1 MGNAAFEQVIELV
14 LQTSGDPEV
23 LKLAAAIK
31 ELNTTAEVSDDA
43 MGDFVRQLDELQKT
57 AAASAGLERLA
68 QRTQQLQQEQGE
80 LAAAV
85 DRAGLRLQL
94 QTRVQQEASEA
105 LERARAASA
114 QVRLEQQQYA
124 ESGNKSLLV
133 QRELKIAVKETA
145 DAQKAAERAFAQAST
160 ALNGATREYERA
172 ANAQEKLD
180 SELASART
188 NLQAAQRASEG
199 LGKSQA
205 DLARSLDVAR
215 QQALANAQALR
226 ATAEAA
232 EATARRLAEGDER
245 FRRLAAASRTSAEA
259 LQRHRAAAAEA
270 AQGQDRVNDSA
281 QRGIGIFDRLRG
293 VLASV
298 GVFLGLREA
307 GQAVAGIARIGDEA
321 ERTRIR
327 LEGLYGTQEE
337 ANRVFGELRRIADE
351 NGQSF
356 DAITEA
362 AARLKGFG
370 LDPLDG
376 TLQSL
381 IDQNTKLGGS
391 QQQLEGIILA
401 VGQAWSK
408 QKLQGEE
415 ILQLVERGVPVWDL
429 LAQATGKNVQELQR
443 LSERGELGRETIQAL
458 LQEIGRASEGA
469 AARGLGTLSAQ
480 FQLVRNRA
488 QEFLE
493 TVANGGVLEFFKN
506 QLAALNAEVRRLASD
521 GTLTQYAKSVSDGIV
536 ATAEAVK
543 SAVVFVRDY
552 SGALL
557 LLGKAYL
564 AVKFAGFI
572 SGLAASVQSMIAA
585 TTQARTL
592 TGAVGG
598 LGARLAAIPSNI
610 KIAIGIIAF
619 DQLIS
624 QFARLQDAIS
634 QYRETLNEVELFEAG
649 QRQLAR
655 DRIALVEQIIQTY
668 GKYADTQ
675 IKTQEQLNALGEGD
689 IILYRQRL
697 EAAERYFVAVQAK
710 AQEANDAAGLSQ
722 AQAKIRELRDELAEV
737 AKAFE
742 TVRNARRAALEDT
755 SSVDALRD
763 ALQTLGVSAQNAG
776 QQITEQGAKITEAFS
791 TIALNANASAA
802 QVGEAFTRA
811 LDQTQTTAE
820 VERLQ
825 NALEEAFRRGGV
837 GAEQFSTLAD
847 AAKARVQSIEEAA
860 SKAAG
865 SFQQIVDAG
874 EEATRAL
881 LATLDASRSQLAAKA
896 NQLAGA
902 IAQGLRDGIDTSA
915 LQAQLD
921 GVEGQINSTTVQI
934 NDTKAALD
942 RFSASGDRAASS
954 LGGIIGAAGGAS
966 EALRGVEQAADD
978 SFGNIGRGASTV
990 TGGPLAALGAKFGE
1004 LRDRAVAL
1012 GGAAEEAFDS
1022 TLRVGESV
1030 RGTGIT
1036 IEQFYQ
1042 RQIDR
1047 IKLATDTVEELE
1059 RAYNNSN
1066 RSAQNLA
1073 STTEDIAQNAT
1084 LSLEAERERN
1094 LEYTRQLLEVEKERA
1109 GVQQASVTALTQQVG
1124 LTRELAST
1132 RENLPPQKIEL
1143 IAANRQKPGE
1153 LLGEL
1158 GDPAIEQIAQ
1168 RVVQILG
1175 VSSRGITGQ
1184 RFRI

>member
-1 MGNAAFEQVIELV
+1 MANAAFEQVIELV

-57 AAASAGLERLA
+57 AAASAGLERLT

-232 EATARRLAEGDER
+232 EATARRLADGDER
-245 FRRLAAASRTSAEA
+245 FRRLAAASRTSAGA

-321 ERTRIR
+321 ERTRDR

-469 AARGLGTLSAQ
+469 AARGLSTLGAQ

-493 TVANGGVLEFFKN
+493 TVANSGVLEFFKN
-506 QLAALNAEVRRLASD
+506 QLAALNAEVRRLAAD

-552 SGALL
+552 SGALI

-564 AVKFAGFI
+564 AVRFAPFI
-572 SGLAASVQSMIAA
+572 AGLAASAQGMVAA
-585 TTQARTL
+585 AVQARTL
-592 TGAVGG
+592 TGVVGG
-598 LGARLAAIPSNI
+598 LGARLAAIPANI

-619 DQLIS
+619 DFLMG
-624 QFARLQDAIS
+624 QFKR
-634 QYRETLNEVELFEAG
+634 LNEAINAYQQSLLELESFEAS
-649 QRQLAR
+649 QRQYAR
-655 DRIALVEQIIQTY
+655 DRAALIEEVIRVY

-689 IILYRQRL
+689 LILYRQRL
-697 EAAERYFVAVQAK
+697 EAAERYFTAVQAK
-710 AQEANDAAGLSQ
+710 AKEANDAA
-722 AQAKIRELRDELAEV
+722 
-737 AKAFE
+737 
-742 TVRNARRAALEDT
+742 ALEDAQRRLGEFKT
-755 SSVDALRD
+755 ALDVVAEGFARIDRAKKAAFADQSQARDLADALKE
-763 ALQTLGVSAQNAG
+763 LGVSAQNAG
-776 QQITEQGAKITEAFS
+776 NAITEEGEKILGVFARIVVNAESTGAQI
-791 TIALNANASAA
+791 
-802 QVGEAFTRA
+802 GEAFNNA
-811 LDQTQTTAE
+811 LGRSQTVAE
-820 VERLQ
+820 VERLGE
-825 NALEEAFRRGGV
+825 LLKTAFDKGRLS
-837 GAEQFSTLAD
+837 AEQFNTLMD
-847 AAKARVQSIEEAA
+847 ATKARIKGIEDAA

-915 LQAQLD
+915 LQAQLA

-942 RFSASGDRAASS
+942 RFSASSDRAASS
-954 LGGIIGAAGGAS
+954 LGGISGAAGGAS
-966 EALRGVEQAADD
+966 DALRSVEQAADD

-1022 TLRVGESV
+1022 TLRVGERV
-1030 RGTGIT
+1030 RGTGFT

-1073 STTEDIAQNAT
+1073 NTSADIAQNAT

-1094 LEYTRQLLEVEKERA
+1094 LEYARQLLEVEKERA